1 MSNVLND
8 LKKHTFFSL
17 LEEAGR
23 VFVQVMPSDDAV
35 LGTRGFLPGEKEKGI
50 VLVFNSGMNFNW
62 GEHGI
67 SARLVF
73 GTAAQECF
81 IPADDIIAVFNPD
94 LGARLIMEPGAK
106 GPSGR
111 PSRAQKKPE
120 PPGML
125 NDGQEEDGKLI
136 KVDFRKRERDK

>member
-17 LEEAGR
+17 LGEAGR
-23 VFVQVMPSDDAV
+23 VFVQAMPSDDAV
-35 LGTRGFLPGEKEKGI
+35 LGTRGFLPEEKEKGI
-50 VLVFNSGMNFNW
+50 VLVFNGGMNFNW

-81 IPADDIIAVFNPD
+81 IPADDIIAVFSPE
-94 LGARLIMEPGAK
+94 LGARLIMEPKAK
-106 GPSGR
+106 GVPGQ
-111 PSRAQKKPE
+111 PSRAQETPE

-125 NDGQEEDGKLI
+125 NGGQEENGKLI
-136 KVDFRKRERDK
+136 KVNFRKKERDT